1 MREDARS
8 VKSTGCEEFGRVNV
22 AVTGLVV
29 PNAKAGI
36 FTFAF
41 VALTTEKPCKP
52 IVVFTMS
59 TVTTPDPALIASNP
73 ARLPGKTSV
82 TVSVGTQTP
91 GGTGVGVGVGGTGVG
106 VGVGGTG
113 VGVGVGGIGVGVGV
127 GGTGVGVGFG
137 VGAGPPVHCALM
149 RTALIREDARSVKST
164 GCPGTGIVN
173 VAVTGS

>member
-1 MREDARS
+1 M
-8 VKSTGCEEFGRVNV
+8 KV

-41 VALTTEKPCKP
+41 VALTTEKPCNP
-52 IVVFTMS
+52 ILVLIIS
-59 TVTTPDPALIASNP
+59 TVTDPDPAAMVSK
-73 ARLPGKTSV
+73 AVWLPGKTSV

-113 VGVGVGGIGVGVGV
+113 VGVGVVGP
-127 GGTGVGVGFG
+127 GFG
-137 VGAGPPVHCALM
+137 VVFC
-149 RTALIREDARSVKST
+149 V
-164 GCPGTGIVN
+164 
-173 VAVTGS
+173 VA